1 MIKAFLKYG
10 LLIVLS
16 VGLTALYF
24 STFDVAQD
32 STRVFQTVN
41 PLTTATERRTNQER
55 VPISITQA
63 LKTGQLVEI
72 SAPAGEIHIQ
82 KLTSN
87 SYWILN
93 TPSYSMT
100 LYVGEKECLLVDAPA
115 SLFVDRLLEK
125 IEAITPNPVT
135 TLVYTHPHFDH
146 VGGAANLHRSLEK
159 RGIVP
164 RVIASDRFVLESRK
178 YQQPVPQP
186 TEVLPTPRASFSFDN
201 KDFKLVTPVEWGH
214 TGADSYILFPDNV
227 ITFVDFVQAEGFL
240 PLTDVSGV
248 QNMRG
253 YINFLRHVMGE
264 DWDYANVGHINVGS
278 KQDVAR
284 TLEYF
289 EDLYE
294 AWFEV
299 IVDNFEAWRSLRA
312 KPQGEHVGV
321 LLRNFFDQMAT
332 ETVLKVQNK
341 WGDQPHF
348 EVARDHALKVAWDGF
363 LNYDFMNHPEI
374 RPDFT
379 PIQPPE

>member
-1 MIKAFLKYG
+1 MRKSFQQDFLGLVLTVG
-10 LLIVLS
+10 LLTS
-16 VGLTALYF
+16 ASF
-24 STFDVAQD
+24 AQD

-63 LKTGQLVEI
+63 LKPGQLVEI
-72 SAPAGEIHIQ
+72 SAPGGINIQ

-87 SYWILN
+87 SYWIPN
-93 TPSYSMT
+93 GAYSIT
-100 LYVGEKECLLVDAPA
+100 LYVGEKECLLVDSPVR
-115 SLFVDRLLEK
+115 LFVDRLLEK

-146 VGGAANLHRSLEK
+146 VGGAANLHRGLEK

-164 RVIASDRFVLESRK
+164 RVIASDRFVRESRG
-178 YQQPVPQP
+178 YQQPVPEP
-186 TEVLPTPRASFSFDN
+186 TEVLPTPRASFSFDD

-214 TGADSYILFPDNV
+214 TGADSYILFPDKV

-264 DWDYANVGHINVGS
+264 DWDYANVGHRNVGS
-278 KQDVAR
+278 KQDVVR

-289 EDLYE
+289 EDLYG

-299 IVDNFEAWRSLRA
+299 IVDNVEATRRLRA
-312 KPQGEHVGV
+312 NSQGEHHGV
-321 LLRNFFDQMAT
+321 LLRNSFDRVVVDA
-332 ETVLKVQNK
+332 VLKVQSK

-348 EVARDHALKVAWDGF
+348 ELARDHALKVAWDGY
-363 LNYDFMNHPEI
+363 LNYDYRNHPEI

>member
-1 MIKAFLKYG
+1 MINAFLKYG

-24 STFDVAQD
+24 STFDVARD
-32 STRVFQTVN
+32 STRVFQTVE
-41 PLTTATERRTNQER
+41 PLTTATERLKDQER
-55 VPISITQA
+55 IPISITQA
-63 LKTGQLVEI
+63 LKPGQLVEI

-100 LYVGEKECLLVDAPA
+100 LYVGEKECLLVDVPA
-115 SLFVDRLLEK
+115 SLFVDSLLEK

-299 IVDNFEAWRSLRA
+299 IVDNFEAWTSLRA
-312 KPQGEHVGV
+312 KSQGEHVGV

-348 EVARDHALKVAWDGF
+348 ELARDHALKVIWDGY

>member
-32 STRVFQTVN
+32 STAVFQTVN

-63 LKTGQLVEI
+63 LKPGQLVEI

-100 LYVGEKECLLVDAPA
+100 LYVGEKECLLVDVPA
-115 SLFVDRLLEK
+115 SLFVDSLLEK

-227 ITFVDFVQAEGFL
+227 ITFVDFVQADGFL

-299 IVDNFEAWRSLRA
+299 IVDNFEAWTSLRA
-312 KPQGEHVGV
+312 KSQGEHVGV

-348 EVARDHALKVAWDGF
+348 ELARDHALKVIWDGY

>member
-32 STRVFQTVN
+32 STAVFQTVQ
-41 PLTTATERRTNQER
+41 PLTSVTDRRTNQER
-55 VPISITQA
+55 VPISTNQA
-63 LKTGQLVEI
+63 LKPGQLVDI
-72 SAPAGEIHIQ
+72 SEYTFGEIHIQ
-82 KLTSN
+82 KLTPN

-93 TPSYSMT
+93 NNHSMT

-115 SLFVDRLLEK
+115 GLFVDRLLKE

-135 TLVYTHPHFDH
+135 TLVYTHPHLDH
-146 VGGAANLHRSLEK
+146 IGGAADLYHGLEN

-164 RVIASDRFVLESRK
+164 RVIASDRFVRESRK

-186 TEVLPTPRASFSFDN
+186 TEVVPTPRASFTFDD

-214 TGADSYILFPDNV
+214 TGADSYILFPDKV
-227 ITFVDFVQAEGFL
+227 ITFVDFVQA
-240 PLTDVSGV
+240 SGV

-294 AWFEV
+294 AWFVV
-299 IVDNFEAWRSLRA
+299 IVDHFGFSENLRA
-312 KPQGEHVGV
+312 EAQDEHKGV
-321 LLRNFFDQMAT
+321 WLRNFFDRVAV
-332 ETVLKVQNK
+332 EVALEVQNK
-341 WGDQPHF
+341 WGDHPHF
-348 EVARDHALKVAWDGF
+348 ELARDHALKVMWDGY

>member
-1 MIKAFLKYG
+1 MRKSFQQYFLGLVLTVG
-10 LLIVLS
+10 LL
-16 VGLTALYF
+16 TAASF
-24 STFDVAQD
+24 AQD

-41 PLTTATERRTNQER
+41 RLTTATERRTNQER

-63 LKTGQLVEI
+63 LKPGQLVEI

-93 TPSYSMT
+93 TPSFSMT

-115 SLFVDRLLEK
+115 SLLVDSLLEK
-125 IEAITPNPVT
+125 IEAITSNPVT

-146 VGGAANLHRSLEK
+146 VGGAANLHRGLEH

-164 RVIASDRFVLESRK
+164 RVIASDRFVRESRK
-178 YQQPVPQP
+178 YQQPVPEP
-186 TEVLPTPRASFSFDN
+186 TEVLPTPRASFLFDDKN
-201 KDFKLVTPVEWGH
+201 FSLVTPVEWAH

-227 ITFVDFVQAEGFL
+227 ITFVDFVQADGFL

-264 DWDYANVGHINVGS
+264 DWDYANVGHQNVGS

-284 TLEYF
+284 DLEYF
-289 EDLYE
+289 EDLYN
-294 AWFEV
+294 AWFELG
-299 IVDNFEAWRSLRA
+299 IPLGGLPELSRRAEA
-312 KPQGEHVGV
+312 QEEHVGV
-321 LLRNFFDQMAT
+321 FLRNFFDQVAV
-332 ETVLKVQNK
+332 EVVIKVQNK
-341 WGDQPHF
+341 WGDQPQF
-348 EVARDHALKVAWDGF
+348 ELARDHALKVMWDGY
-363 LNYDFMNHPEI
+363 LHYDLVNHPEI